1 MARGFGQTFAKVG
14 VLSALFAPALMA
26 SPARAAVYFYNGP
39 GFVQPAENVLY
50 NDPSLQSTGFHVQG
64 HTNQTNT
71 VVNFDGNTQLYA
83 NGGQARIDTLEAKDP
98 RFTELR
104 ISFDDPTLTFTE
116 IEFNVNAL
124 RDGSI
129 TVTAFGDGVSGASSS
144 FAAFSNDDLN
154 RAGQNFYSLRATDG
168 SKLTA
173 VLIQTDVTIQ
183 DVRQVRI
190 GGITSDSTNPVG
202 STGDLAPEGD
212 AGAMLAC
219 GLFPLGLIFVRR
231 GRRFRSLRA

>member
-1 MARGFGQTFAKVG
+1 MARGFGRTLATAG
-14 VLSALFAPALMA
+14 VLGALFAPALIA
-26 SPARAAVYFYNGP
+26 SPAQAEVYFYNGP

-64 HTNQTNT
+64 HTNQTDT
-71 VVNFDGNTQLYA
+71 VVNLDGNTQLYA
-83 NGGQARIDTLEAKDP
+83 NGGQARIDTLETKDP

-104 ISFDDPTLTFTE
+104 ISFDDPNLSFTE
-116 IEFNVNAL
+116 LEFNVNAL
-124 RDGSI
+124 SDGNI
-129 TVTAFGDGVSGASSS
+129 TVTAFGDGLSGASGS

-154 RAGQNFYSLRATDG
+154 RAGQNFYSLKATNG

-173 VLIQTDVTIQ
+173 VLIQTDITIQ

-190 GGITSDSTNPVG
+190 GGITSNSSTPVG

-231 GRRFRSLRA
+231 GRRSRFLRV